1 VSAPHRTGQRVK
13 IITPPSLSAGSLVS
27 GLRGLREY
35 WDLLLTLSIHRIK
48 VRYKQSALG
57 LAWALI
63 QPLALML
70 IYTLVFSI
78 FARVQTPGVPY
89 PIFAYAALLPW
100 TFFSTGLTTATNG
113 LVSNSQLVTKVYF
126 PREILPLS
134 YIIAALVDLAV
145 ASVVMVG
152 MMAYYHVALTA
163 AVVWVV
169 PVTLILTMLL
179 TSASLVMSG
188 LQVKFR
194 DIGMAMPLLLQ
205 LWMFAS
211 PVVYP
216 LEQVPARFRDLYM
229 LNPMV
234 GVIQNFRA
242 ALLGQAIEPR
252 SLLISGVIALVL
264 LPVSYVY
271 FKHVEATVA
280 DVI

>member
-1 VSAPHRTGQRVK
+1 
-13 IITPPSLSAGSLVS
+13 
-27 GLRGLREY
+27 
-35 WDLLLTLSIHRIK
+35 
-48 VRYKQSALG
+48 
-57 LAWALI
+57 
-63 QPLALML
+63 
-70 IYTLVFSI
+70 
-78 FARVQTPGVPY
+78 
-89 PIFAYAALLPW
+89 
-100 TFFSTGLTTATNG
+100 
-113 LVSNSQLVTKVYF
+113 VSNTHLVTKVYY

-163 AVVWVV
+163 QVVWVV

-179 TSASLVMSG
+179 TSASLVLSG

-216 LEQVPARFRDLYM
+216 LDQVPARFRDLYM

-242 ALLGQAIEPR
+242 ALLGQALEPR
-252 SLLISGVIALVL
+252 SLLISAIVALVL
-264 LPVSYVY
+264 LPASYVY